1 MDGNITEKSG
11 ETFTLRFDN
20 KSMPMIGR
28 QFHYGATNK
37 FTSFLEP
44 PPEYKGKV
52 LITMTCV
59 QIPMN
64 IREEYPSAS
73 ADRGQM
79 MRLFDVHVKDINDF
93 NTQEKVD
100 KLKVDISRHLGLA
113 LKEDAPKTTVAPEG
127 PVPQPVDRLRQVIY
141 DSQKCK
147 L

>member
-1 MDGNITEKSG
+1 
-11 ETFTLRFDN
+11 
-20 KSMPMIGR
+20 
-28 QFHYGATNK
+28 
-37 FTSFLEP
+37 
-44 PPEYKGKV
+44 
-52 LITMTCV
+52 
-59 QIPMN
+59 MN
-64 IREEYPSAS
+64 IREENPSAS